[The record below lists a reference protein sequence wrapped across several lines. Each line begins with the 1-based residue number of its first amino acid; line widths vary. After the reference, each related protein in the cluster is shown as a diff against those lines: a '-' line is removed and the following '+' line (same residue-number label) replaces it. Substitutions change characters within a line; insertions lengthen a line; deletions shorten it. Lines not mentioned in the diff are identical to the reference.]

1 MTILSDLVSVRTR
14 YCRAVNLSTDS
25 KTAHALDG
33 ILVTPVV
40 ASTLE
45 RLLDSLES
53 PQGERSFMLFGPYG
67 SGKST
72 FALFLNALF
81 GMGAREDS
89 QAYTLLRES
98 YPALADRFTALS
110 YAQSPWFCVPLTA
123 RRSPIGKII
132 LEGLQEALKQLPD
145 DSGRQA
151 ISIRLK
157 TSLREESWRDSRDV
171 LDLVERVRRLA
182 LVHNFGGFLLIVD
195 ETGKSLE
202 YALQDRAG
210 GDAYLFQELAER
222 AKRIAGAPVLF
233 LTVQHQNFEGYT
245 ELSNRT
251 LRNEWAKVQE
261 RFETLSFNEQLAN
274 SLNTLGQVL
283 QHNNE
288 SLPNNLPEIIK
299 TEAKDL
305 LKDAGTELPV
315 GMTKEDFIQICQ
327 HAWPLHPSVVLVLPR
342 VFQRLGQNE
351 RSLFSY
357 LSSQEPYGFQEH
369 CRRNFDLDL
378 DLDVDYGFVR
388 LYEIANYLL
397 ANMKAT
403 LVQRSDARIMLEILE
418 GDSYEV
424 SPLQAQILRTVG
436 LLNVLGYNSRL
447 KSTIPNIVAALPHR
461 RDKQEISA
469 AIDGLKNKK
478 LLTFSHK
485 DQTFR
490 LWEGGNIDIEE
501 LLQKARKQL
510 PDEGEAILNLVC
522 EHVSV
527 RPLVARRHCQESGA
541 YRYFELEYAKSAKD
555 LAPQK
560 KDRTSCEA
568 GRILVLLTSNP
579 EQLEQEAKQATFND
593 QSLVVAIPNQLDMLL
608 EPAIELACLRW
619 VEKHTPSL
627 RGDRRSMREYGL
639 LLADCERRVRQNA
652 ELLLDP
658 RPAPK
663 GNSCHWF
670 WNGEQRPVQRPVD
683 VTRLLSKVCDSLYPF
698 APQIKN
704 ELVARPALST
714 TGTGARNILLKRMLS
729 NMAQEN
735 LGIEGYPAERSMY
748 ESVLRHAGL
757 HRSLENGQ
765 WAFCAPGE
773 ESSLYAVWQA
783 MDKEI
788 FGNAGECIPLP
799 HIFQILVSRP
809 YGVPEGLLPILLLA
823 FYLSRTS
830 ELFLYR
836 ENSFLTE
843 LDETNVEL
851 MQRRPDL
858 FGISGVRLEGE
869 RRALVERYANGL
881 HVAPTVPAVISRLY
895 AAIRQLPHIT
905 LHTSELSPKRGKAL
919 RDCLRTARSPERLL
933 FEELPEAFGL
943 PSLLTNA
950 EDAGWVDA
958 FASAMRESMGELV
971 DFAPK
976 TRTFCRDTL
985 LDACDLPSGD
995 SGWHAFVERAT
1006 FLAKWIQRGAIAPV
1020 LERAIRAESSEER
1033 RLEGILGIVK
1043 DRAFDRWSDADIETF
1058 RDGAQGFGEQFKRA
1072 WDEYGSSFLNS
1083 DEQQRKEQVRKQL
1096 SNKLQEIQGN
1106 SSPRA
1111 LAEALRELLR
1121 EVESTNIKG
1130 NNS

>member
-1 MTILSDLVSVRTR
+1 MSILSELVSVRTR
-14 YCRAVNLSTDS
+14 YCRAVHLSTDS
-25 KTAHALDG
+25 QTDGALDD
-33 ILVTPVV
+33 ILVTPLV

-45 RLLDSLES
+45 RLLDNLKS

-72 FALFLNALF
+72 FALFVNALF
-81 GMGAREDS
+81 GMGVRENS
-89 QAYTLLRES
+89 KAYTLLRS
-98 YPALADRFTALS
+98 SSPNLADHFASQT
-110 YAQSPWFCVPLTA
+110 YAQFPWFCVPLTA

-157 TSLREESWRDSRDV
+157 TSLREEGWRDSRVV
-171 LDLVERVRRLA
+171 LELVEKVRRLA
-182 LVHNFGGFLLIVD
+182 LSHNFGGFLLIVD
-195 ETGKSLE
+195 EAGKCLE

-210 GDAYLFQELAER
+210 GDVYLFQELAEH
-222 AKRIAGAPVLF
+222 AKGVSGAPMLF
-233 LTVQHQNFEGYT
+233 LTVQHQNFDAYT

-283 QHNNE
+283 E
-288 SLPNNLPEIIK
+288 YPKRLPISLLGIITK
-299 TEAKDL
+299 EAEEL

-327 HAWPLHPSVVLVLPR
+327 HVWPLHPSVVLVLPR

-369 CRRNFDLDL
+369 CRRNL

-403 LVQRSDARIMLEILE
+403 LVRRSDARIMLEILE
-418 GDSYEV
+418 GDSNEV

-436 LLNVLGYNSRL
+436 LLNVLGHNSLL

-461 RDKQEISA
+461 RDIQETSK
-469 AIDGLKNKK
+469 AIGGLQNKK
-478 LLTFSHK
+478 LLTFRHT

-490 LWEGGNIDIEE
+490 LWEGGSIDIEE
-501 LLQKARKQL
+501 LLQKARKHL
-510 PDEGEAILNLVC
+510 PDEGTAILNLVR

-527 RPLVARRHCQESGA
+527 RPLVARRHCLQSGA
-541 YRYFELEYAKSAKD
+541 YRYFELEYAQSTKD

-568 GRILVLLTSNP
+568 GRVLVLLTSNP
-579 EQLEQEAKQATFND
+579 DQLELEQEAKQATSMD
-593 QSLVVAIPNQLDMLL
+593 QSLVVAIPNQLDMLRD
-608 EPAIELACLRW
+608 PAIELACLRL

-627 RGDRRSMREYGL
+627 RGDRRAMREYGL

-652 ELLLDP
+652 NLLLDP

-670 WNGEQRPVQRPVD
+670 WNGEQQAVQRPVD
-683 VTRLLSKVCDSLYPF
+683 VTRLLSKVCDNLYPS

-735 LGIEGYPAERSMY
+735 LGIEGFPAERSMY
-748 ESVLRHAGL
+748 ESVLHYTGL
-757 HRSLENGQ
+757 HRTLENGQ
-765 WAFCAPGE
+765 WAFCTPGE

-788 FGNAGECIPLP
+788 FTNAGECIPLP

-869 RRALVERYANGL
+869 RRVLVERYANGL
-881 HVAPTVPAVISRLY
+881 RVEPTVPAVISRLY

-905 LHTSELSPKRGKAL
+905 LHTNRLSPKRGKAL
-919 RDCLRTARSPERLL
+919 RDCLRNARSPERLL

-971 DFAPK
+971 DFAPN

-985 LDACDLPSGD
+985 LDACSLPTGAT
-995 SGWHAFVERAT
+995 GWHAFVERAA
-1006 FLAKWIQRGAIAPV
+1006 FLTKWIQRGAIAPV
-1020 LERAIRAESSEER
+1020 LERAIRAESNEDR

-1043 DRAFDRWSDADIETF
+1043 DRMFACWSDADIKTF
-1058 RDGAQGFGEQFKRA
+1058 KDAAQVFGEQFKRA

-1083 DEQQRKEQVRKQL
+1083 NEQKCKEQVRNQL
-1096 SNKLQEIQGN
+1096 SYKLQEIQGN
-1106 SSPRA
+1106 ASPRV